1 MDKYIELTKEEEL
14 EKQAFFEEVWKKIE
28 EGEDDI
34 RNNRVHTA
42 EEVFAELRA
51 KYGY

>member
-1 MDKYIELTKEEEL
+1 MDKDIELTKEEEL

-28 EGEDDI
+28 EGEEDV
-34 RNNRVHTA
+34 RNNRMREA
-42 EEVFAELRA
+42 SVFFKELRE